1 MKTHSALVYH
11 CIACGRVEHTP
22 VDATPPMC
30 CGSAMAK
37 ACEQT
42 IRDAEQLA
50 EPDVVPAETPC
61 GPESPRSKP
70 R

>member
-22 VDATPPMC
+22 LDAPPPVC

-37 ACEQT
+37 ACAQTLRDDDQLVEQ
-42 IRDAEQLA
+42 
-50 EPDVVPAETPC
+50 DVVPAETPRAS
-61 GPESPRSKP
+61 ESPRSKP